1 MSLYEQTIKIDFET
15 AKKLNYWLKNNG
27 IFFTNY
33 SYERLN
39 EDETFVKT
47 AKFEDGFEMD
57 IKCCGSDEEAWTEA
71 VLFDNGI
78 QCCFSDVSDEFLG
91 EWELEFDGN
100 VYLVHVI
107 PDKN

>member
-27 IFFTNY
+27 IFFTN

-47 AKFEDGFEMD
+47 AKFEENTLFQQLD
-57 IKCCGSDEEAWTEA
+57 IYEASD
-71 VLFDNGI
+71 L
-78 QCCFSDVSDEFLG
+78 
-91 EWELEFDGN
+91 
-100 VYLVHVI
+100 
-107 PDKN
+107 